1 MARWDAAG
9 GASSKTHHTVLALS
23 SENWKHSLLGE
34 VVEQRAVLLP
44 EGYTQLKVL
53 QSTERRQQLRA
64 KLVRP
69 CVQEIKVVRA

>member
-1 MARWDAAG
+1 MN
-9 GASSKTHHTVLALS
+9 SETHHTVLALS
-23 SENWKHSLLGE
+23 SEDRKHSLLGE

-44 EGYTQLKVL
+44 EGYTELKVL

-69 CVQEIKVVRA
+69 GVEEIKVVRA